1 MWEFRKGDVVLWPNG
16 VEGVV
21 QGVEQTDTA
30 LLLLDECGG
39 WIDAYDCD
47 PIRRADGSVE

>member
-21 QGVEQTDTA
+21 QAVEVDDDLGV
-30 LLLLDECGG
+30 LLQDECAA
-39 WIDAYDCD
+39 WIEARDVD
-47 PIRRADGSVE
+47 PLRRGVA